1 MKKVLVN
8 IFFETGESTCPY
20 WVERLVVQTLDI
32 YDTKPLTKNIKKI
45 IENIPVD
52 ADLTYTEI
60 AEEIIDNLP
69 NPDVAKM
76 FAFNTEQTIANVID
90 IFT

>member
-1 MKKVLVN
+1 MKNVLVN
-8 IFFETGESTCPY
+8 IFFETGDSSCMY
-20 WVERLVVQTLDI
+20 WVERLVVQTFDI
-32 YDTKPLTKNIKKI
+32 YDTKSLTKNIKKI

-90 IFT
+90 IFV